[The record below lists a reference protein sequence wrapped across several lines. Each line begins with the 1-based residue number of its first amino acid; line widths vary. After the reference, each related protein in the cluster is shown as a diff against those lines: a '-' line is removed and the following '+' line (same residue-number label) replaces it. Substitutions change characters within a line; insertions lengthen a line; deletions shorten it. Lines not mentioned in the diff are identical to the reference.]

1 MLVLLLSRDRTVV
14 IQVQINTI
22 FKKQDAIYIY
32 PVWHLFGFQ
41 LLESCSV
48 LILLSFNI
56 TRLSGKAQRQST
68 VWPWESCFTSQ
79 GNFVLKG
86 RKHSISF
93 SLASQISDS
102 TINLLLVRFWPWAC
116 FFSGLSLKLQSESL
130 FPVLLW
136 TSVKSKHSC
145 LFPVCFLKSFWFTL
159 LEVPNMFGSH
169 WKT

>member
-22 FKKQDAIYIY
+22 FKKQDAIYIS
-32 PVWHLFGFQ
+32 PVWHPFGFQ

-116 FFSGLSLKLQSESL
+116 FFFGLEFKIAVRISLPCAFMHFSKIQAQLPFSSVLLKL
-130 FPVLLW
+130 LLIH
-136 TSVKSKHSC
+136 TV
-145 LFPVCFLKSFWFTL
+145 
-159 LEVPNMFGSH
+159 GSTQYV
-169 WKT
+169 W